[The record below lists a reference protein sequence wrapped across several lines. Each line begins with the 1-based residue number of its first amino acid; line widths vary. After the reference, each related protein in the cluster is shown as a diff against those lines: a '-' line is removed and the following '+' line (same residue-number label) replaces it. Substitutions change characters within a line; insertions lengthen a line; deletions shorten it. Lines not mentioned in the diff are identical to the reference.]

1 MTPPLTESAPIGTG
15 QVWTVN
21 GHRVSRPDDRNWVV
35 ESDDMHGPAYF
46 WRFDRMMAYCSRPA
60 TMPRI
65 RSRMPVAPLLPLLA
79 GTDTR
84 EGA

>member
-1 MTPPLTESAPIGTG
+1 MTPSLTESAPIGTG

-46 WRFDRMMAYCSRPA
+46 WRFDRMMAYCCQRRFKALTTARPSA
-60 TMPRI
+60 TQESNERA
-65 RSRMPVAPLLPLLA
+65 SSSKA
-79 GTDTR
+79 
-84 EGA
+84 